1 MSAYSGGGGRS
12 SSSMKLTSCS
22 LSRRTQGIT
31 VYEKEKTSYLT
42 LSITVHASMG
52 TQFNVCHNN
61 KVRLSD
67 QKETGDTYGYGGS
80 STALKKSR

>member
-12 SSSMKLTSCS
+12 SSSVKSTSCS

-31 VYEKEKTSYLT
+31 TVYEKEKTSY

>member
-1 MSAYSGGGGRS
+1 MR
-12 SSSMKLTSCS
+12 K
-22 LSRRTQGIT
+22 
-31 VYEKEKTSYLT
+31 KTSYLT
-42 LSITVHASMG
+42 LSITVHASMS

>member
-1 MSAYSGGGGRS
+1 
-12 SSSMKLTSCS
+12 MKSTSCS

-31 VYEKEKTSYLT
+31 TVYEKGLGKMFFP
-42 LSITVHASMG
+42 SITVHASMG

>member
-1 MSAYSGGGGRS
+1 M
-12 SSSMKLTSCS
+12 LLWVLS
-22 LSRRTQGIT
+22 LMFVIIT
-31 VYEKEKTSYLT
+31 
-42 LSITVHASMG
+42 
-52 TQFNVCHNN
+52 